1 MPRAKTEMAK
11 QFKNSLMTQ
20 TIMTTE
26 TKEPSRSAP
35 LYKKDFSFFDPV
47 TLRWADNDSYGHVN
61 NAHYYSFFDTAVDAF
76 LLHYALRP
84 HISGRYQTLVVAS
97 ECRYFSQVSAP
108 GTIQVGVR
116 PHRLGRS
123 SITYEVA
130 VFTADSDLAAAQGL
144 FVHVCV
150 DKQSQRPEAL
160 PAGFREAIDKLTAT

>member
-1 MPRAKTEMAK
+1 MSNQSTDA
-11 QFKNSLMTQ
+11 
-20 TIMTTE
+20 I
-26 TKEPSRSAP
+26 RSTP
-35 LYKKDFSFFDPV
+35 LYKKDFYFFEAV
-47 TLRWADNDSYGHVN
+47 TLRWADNDAYGHIN

-76 LLHYALRP
+76 LLHYNLRP
-84 HISGRYQTLVVAS
+84 HVAGVYQTLVVAS

-116 PHRLGRS
+116 PGRLGRS

-150 DKQSQRPEAL
+150 DRNTQRPVSLPDIFRQAVEARKT
-160 PAGFREAIDKLTAT
+160 PT

>member
-1 MPRAKTEMAK
+1 MSNQSTDAIR
-11 QFKNSLMTQ
+11 
-20 TIMTTE
+20 TT
-26 TKEPSRSAP
+26 P
-35 LYKKDFSFFDPV
+35 LHKKDFSFFEAV
-47 TLRWADNDSYGHVN
+47 TLRWADNDAYGHIN

-76 LLHYALRP
+76 LLHHNLRP
-84 HISGRYQTLVVAS
+84 YISGVYQTLVVAS

-116 PHRLGRS
+116 PGRLGRS

-130 VFTADSDLAAAQGL
+130 VFTDDADQAAAQGL

-160 PAGFREAIDKLTAT
+160 PVPFRDEIDRLRAV

>member
-1 MPRAKTEMAK
+1 M
-11 QFKNSLMTQ
+11 
-20 TIMTTE
+20 
-26 TKEPSRSAP
+26 
-35 LYKKDFSFFDPV
+35 
-47 TLRWADNDSYGHVN
+47 
-61 NAHYYSFFDTAVDAF
+61 
-76 LLHYALRP
+76 
-84 HISGRYQTLVVAS
+84 VAS

-150 DKQSQRPEAL
+150 DKESQRPEAL